1 MRNGVAFPLR
11 PLVRLTRD
19 GDCLLLLIGD
29 QVLWQFTAM
38 SATPRPCSGKRS
50 SGANRTELMK
60 FAKLMHPTPTVNGNN
75 NREGAS
81 KNAGNGLTTALL
93 IMHPTPRAGDG
104 RDNAGGTNSRRS
116 AKARGVLYGRALNPE
131 YVEALMGF
139 PRVWTEL
146 PIAFTGS
153 DALAMPSS
161 HKSPSTSAA
170 G

>member
-19 GDCLLLLIGD
+19 GACLSLLIGD

-60 FAKLMHPTPTVNGNN
+60 FAKLMHPTIC
-75 NREGAS
+75 AS
-81 KNAGNGLTTALL
+81 DGEKGGPHGRGDHTLSSFAHVL
-93 IMHPTPRAGDG
+93 HPTPRADG
-104 RDNAGGTNSRRS
+104 RDNAGGANSRRT
-116 AKARGVLYGRALNPE
+116 AKARG
-131 YVEALMGF
+131 VEALMGF
-139 PRVWTEL
+139 PRFWTEL

-153 DALAMPSS
+153 DALAMLSC
-161 HKSPSTSAA
+161 HKSGNGSAA